1 MKLFKFLAVF
11 AVVLGV
17 VYIIVIG
24 LNLNVFK
31 TVFTNQEALA
41 EGSEWIEKTYSLSG
55 MVDYIHA
62 HPDLVSV
69 TLTPVEAFQ
78 GDSVDTAIR
87 FGENQPRV
95 MAGIGHLVLLGTY
108 AELVSRGDL
117 SPDSCISRADIERFL
132 VPGVEPNRHRE
143 SMRLLESAS
152 GNNQSFRLN
161 DIVEVMVLRNHQ
173 PSADLLYALLGADA
187 IAAFLEKYSDGGIQ
201 LPSMWS
207 AFHLAVVGSGQTR
220 LIEGNQDDYTLLY
233 ENNVVRLT
241 DNRSDAA
248 TILNAL
254 GPKKIDY
261 SFFEEKYA
269 YRNLPVALPSSLA
282 GLLNTL
288 LNDNSVDARMRA
300 VVVSHMDWPMQDP
313 KVMRD
318 FEVLY
323 AMYDNRIS
331 ISHGIAFGTSAYTQ
345 RTHISTVF
353 FDSLPV
359 GFWMHMSSNLI
370 NQDYQL
376 RLMYDPALYDRTYN
390 MLMLSESHED
400 QPETIHEE

>member
-1 MKLFKFLAVF
+1 MKIFKFLAVF
-11 AVVLGV
+11 AIVLGV

-41 EGSEWIEKTYSLSG
+41 EGSEWIDKTYSLSG
-55 MVDYIHA
+55 MVDYIQA

-69 TLTPVEAFQ
+69 TLAAIEDIAS
-78 GDSVDTAIR
+78 DSSSTAIR
-87 FGENQPRV
+87 YGENEPRV
-95 MAGIGHLVLLGTY
+95 MAGIGHLILLGTY
-108 AELVSRGDL
+108 AELVSNGEL
-117 SPDSCISRADIERFL
+117 SPEMTFSRSDIERFF

-143 SMRLLESAS
+143 SMRLLESTS
-152 GNNQSFRLN
+152 GTNDVFQLY

-173 PSADLLYALLGADA
+173 PSADLIYSVLGVEH
-187 IAAFLEKYSDGGIQ
+187 ITAFLEKYSDGGIQ
-201 LPSMWS
+201 APAMWS
-207 AFHLAVVGSGQTR
+207 AFHLAVVASGQTR
-220 LIEGNQDDYTLLY
+220 SIDGNPEDYRNYYDINL
-233 ENNVVRLT
+233 ERLSSGK
-241 DNRSDAA
+241 SDAT

-254 GPKKIDY
+254 GLKKLDY
-261 SFFEEKYA
+261 TFFEEKNA
-269 YRNLPVALPSSLA
+269 YRNLPVAQPGSIA
-282 GLLNTL
+282 RLLNTL
-288 LNDNSVDARMRA
+288 LDEDHVESELRA
-300 VVVSHMDWPMQDP
+300 VIVSHMDWPMQDP

-331 ISHGIAFGTSAYTQ
+331 VSHGVAFGTSAYTQ
-345 RTHISTVF
+345 RTYISTVF

-390 MLMLSESHED
+390 LLMLSESD
-400 QPETIHEE
+400 GNQTETINEE